1 MASVNDVLTT
11 TQATSYYD
19 PQENVNVPI
28 IPNEK
33 YRAFIIECKS
43 QEVTVRKKY
52 KAKVFNY
59 KLEVAEENSDL
70 TYTSSDGKTVN
81 GGVFSGK
88 TFKGAGI
95 FHFLTP
101 SDGDDFEANPGGNER
116 YMEFCE
122 AIGIEYP
129 EVEIEVEGKKRMV
142 KTLPELET
150 NDLLGKPILATL
162 VESSFVNKENKKV
175 TYFQARSVELWE
187 TEARDLQDED
197 LPF

>member
-1 MASVNDVLTT
+1 MASVNDVLSATPT
-11 TQATSYYD
+11 TSYYD
-19 PQENVNVPI
+19 PQENVNVPM
-28 IPNEK
+28 IPNEQ
-33 YRAFIIECKS
+33 YRAFIIECKA

-59 KLEVAEENSDL
+59 KLEIADENSEL
-70 TYTSSDGKTVN
+70 SYISNGKEVK
-81 GGVFSGK
+81 GGAFSGK
-88 TFKGAGI
+88 AFKGAGI
-95 FHFLTP
+95 FHFLSP

-122 AIGIEYP
+122 AIGIQCP
-129 EVEIEVEGKKRMV
+129 EVEIDVDGKKRMV
-142 KTLPELET
+142 KTLPELST
-150 NDLLGKPILATL
+150 DDFLGKPILATL

-175 TYFQARSVELWE
+175 TYFQAKSVERWE

>member
-1 MASVNDVLTT
+1 MASVNDVLSSN
-11 TQATSYYD
+11 QSVSYYD
-19 PQENVNVPI
+19 PMENINVPTI
-28 IPNEK
+28 ANEK

-70 TYTSSDGKTVN
+70 TYTSSEGKEVN
-81 GGVFSGK
+81 GGVFTGK

-122 AIGIEYP
+122 ALGIECP
-129 EVEIEVEGKKRMV
+129 EIEIEVEGKKRMV
-142 KTLPELET
+142 KTLPELST
-150 NDLLGKPILATL
+150 DDLLGKPILAKL
-162 VESSFVNKENKKV
+162 VENSFVNKENKKV
-175 TYFQARSVELWE
+175 NYFQAKSVERWDVE
-187 TEARDLQDED
+187 PRDLADED

>member
-1 MASVNDVLTT
+1 MASVNDVLSS
-11 TQATSYYD
+11 TQSVSYYD
-19 PQENVNVPI
+19 PQENVNVPM

-70 TYTSSDGKTVN
+70 TYKSSDGKTVN
-81 GGVFSGK
+81 GGVFTGK

-122 AIGIEYP
+122 AIGIECP

-142 KTLPELET
+142 KTLPELST
-150 NDLLGKPILATL
+150 DDLLGKPILATL

>member
-1 MASVNDVLTT
+1 MASVNDVLSSTNSV
-11 TQATSYYD
+11 SYYD
-19 PQENVNVPI
+19 PMENINVPTI
-28 IPNEK
+28 ANEK

-70 TYTSSDGKTVN
+70 TYTSSDGKEVN
-81 GGVFSGK
+81 GGIFTGK

-122 AIGIEYP
+122 ALGIECP
-129 EVEIEVEGKKRMV
+129 EIEIEGEGKKRMV
-142 KTLPELET
+142 KTLPELNT
-150 NDLLGKPILATL
+150 DDLLGKPILAKL
-162 VESSFVNKENKKV
+162 VENSFVNKENKKV
-175 TYFQARSVELWE
+175 NYFQAKSVERWDVE
-187 TEARDLQDED
+187 PRDLADED